1 MHMIMGT
8 ETAKL
13 PATQWPAQFA
23 QIPRFIVDMHTHIYI
38 IYAYTCTPYLYITI
52 GGLYEMI

>member
-23 QIPRFIVDMHTHIYI
+23 QIPRFIVDMHTHTIYNIRIHMYSIFIHHYWRI
-38 IYAYTCTPYLYITI
+38 I
-52 GGLYEMI
+52 